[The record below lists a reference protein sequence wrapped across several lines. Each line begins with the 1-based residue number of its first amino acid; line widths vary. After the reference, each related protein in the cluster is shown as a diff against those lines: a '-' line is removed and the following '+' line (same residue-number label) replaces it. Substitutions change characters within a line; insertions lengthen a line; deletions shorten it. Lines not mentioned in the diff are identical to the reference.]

1 MKWVGFDL
9 EIANEFPDEGNPLD
23 ADLGITCASTV
34 TSDGEVVTWP
44 APCHMVGSRAGAMYP
59 ARLSTDMCAAIVG
72 RLLEYDYKGYRIIT
86 WNGLGFDFPLLA
98 IECHNDGLTA
108 LIKGLA
114 TNHIDIGFQ
123 MLCEKGFMCGL
134 NAAAKGL
141 KLEGKTEGMHG
152 DLAPAMWK
160 ESREKQDLVLEY
172 VAQDSR
178 TTGEVYEGILDQG
191 GSLVWITKK
200 GYPTRR
206 AWFPT
211 LRGNQYGVRL
221 LKVAEALALPLPD
234 TSWMDEAW
242 PRSKFSGWLTL

>member
-9 EIANEFPDEGNPLD
+9 EIAAEFPDEGIPLD
-23 ADLGITCASTV
+23 SDLGITCASTV
-34 TSDGEVVTWP
+34 TSDGEVITWP
-44 APCHMVGSRAGAMYP
+44 SPRDMMLQMVDAMYP
-59 ARLSTDMCAAIVG
+59 ARLSREQGAVIVG
-72 RLLEYDYKGYRIIT
+72 RLMYYANHGYQIVT

-98 IECHNDGLTA
+98 KECNWLFTSTIKA
-108 LIKGLA
+108 LA
-114 TNHIDIGFQ
+114 ANHIDIGFQ

-134 NAAAKGL
+134 NAAAKGM
-141 KLEGKTEGMHG
+141 KLSGKTEGMHG

-160 ESREKQDLVLEY
+160 ESREAQDKILEY
-172 VAQDSR
+172 VIQDSR
-178 TTGEVYEGILDQG
+178 TTGEVYQAIVDQG

-221 LKVAEALALPLPD
+221 LKVAEAMELSLPD
-234 TSWMDEAW
+234 TSWMDDPW
-242 PRSKFSGWLTL
+242 PREKFSGWLTL

>member
-9 EIANEFPDEGNPLD
+9 EIANEFPEEGNPLD
-23 ADLGITCASTV
+23 SDLGITCASTV
-34 TSDGEVVTWP
+34 TSDGDAITWP
-44 APCHMVGSRAGAMYP
+44 DPRYMRRQPADAMYP
-59 ARLSTDMCAAIVG
+59 ARLSPDLCAAIVD
-72 RLLEYDYKGYRIIT
+72 RLLEFVGQGYQIVT

-98 IECHNDGLTA
+98 IESHERGCSD

-114 TNHIDIGFQ
+114 ANHIDIGFQ

-134 NAAAKGL
+134 NAAAIGL
-141 KLEGKTEGMHG
+141 GLSGKTEGMHG